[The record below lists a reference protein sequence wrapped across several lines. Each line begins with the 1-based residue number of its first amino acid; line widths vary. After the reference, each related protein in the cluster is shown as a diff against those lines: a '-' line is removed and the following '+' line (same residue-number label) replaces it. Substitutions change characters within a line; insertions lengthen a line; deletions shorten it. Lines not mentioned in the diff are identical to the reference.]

1 MFGARILT
9 FFLILRAFTPTV
21 SASRALARADRL
33 RRRWLFPP
41 LLRTS
46 LPAPV
51 RRNRLEVALW
61 VLSFNLPP
69 AFALRGTDAYS
80 FQQRW
85 TFVQFSRTKRIIP
98 CHSGRQA
105 ALRPFPSSCR
115 PFRAPARRA
124 SCGLPSWAGL
134 RSR

>member
-51 RRNRLEVALW
+51 NRNRLEVALW
-61 VLSFNLPP
+61 VLSFILPP

-80 FQQRW
+80 FQQRF
-85 TFVQFSRTKRIIP
+85 TIVTAIKNEAVIP
-98 CHSGRQA
+98 CRAGQRA
-105 ALRPFPSSCR
+105 ALRPFPFSCR
-115 PFRAPARRA
+115 PCRVRAPPA
-124 SCGLPSWAGL
+124 SSALPSWAAL
-134 RSR
+134 RSC